1 MGAVDLAEF
10 IRRYYKDN
18 KCGAE
23 TAADIADTYNTAKS
37 LTPGDARVL
46 YACLV
51 YPGKFFRLC
60 NKYYNK
66 RRTFMSA
73 AVEDKFRRCCQ
84 RAAEEQR
91 FLNELSTYLLN

>member
-23 TAADIADTYNTAKS
+23 TAADIADTYNAAKS
-37 LTPGDARVL
+37 LTTGDARVL